1 MPEWF
6 EKWFGGTYLELYP
19 HRDEKDAAD
28 AVALIAAN
36 VPLENIRVLD
46 LACGPGRHS
55 DLLRRRYGDAVGL
68 DLSMALLRRARECY
82 SPPIPLARGDMRCL
96 PFVSSC
102 FELVVNLFTSFGYFE
117 TDEENELVLR
127 EIARVLKRRG
137 RFVIDYLNASL
148 VRDTLVEHEEQTLG
162 ERRVVIDRR
171 ISDDG
176 RFVFKEMDLID
187 EDRRFVERVRLFS
200 SSELERLV
208 VNAGFSVQERYGS
221 YDGENL
227 AADRPRVLLF
237 SELL

>member
-6 EKWFGGTYLELYP
+6 EQWFGGTYLEMYP

-28 AVALIAAN
+28 AVALIASR
-36 VPLENIRVLD
+36 VPLEDIRVLD

-55 DLLRRRYGDAVGL
+55 DLFRNSAADVVGL
-68 DLSMALLRRARECY
+68 DLSMPLLESARGTY
-82 SPPIPLARGDMRCL
+82 SPPLPLVRGDMRGL
-96 PFVSSC
+96 PFANSC

-127 EIARVLKRRG
+127 EIVRVLRRRG

-148 VRDTLVEHEEQTLG
+148 VRDTLAEHEEQTLG
-162 ERRVVIDRR
+162 GRRVVIDRR

-200 SSELERLV
+200 PSELEHLLIK
-208 VNAGFSVQERYGS
+208 AGLSVQERFGS
-221 YDGENL
+221 YDGGHL
-227 AADRPRVLLF
+227 TADSSRVILF